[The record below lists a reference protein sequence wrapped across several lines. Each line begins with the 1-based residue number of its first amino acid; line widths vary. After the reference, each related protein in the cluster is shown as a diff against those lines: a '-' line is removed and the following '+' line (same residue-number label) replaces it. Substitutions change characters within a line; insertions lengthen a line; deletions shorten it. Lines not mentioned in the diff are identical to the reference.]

1 MSINRFF
8 NLSFFFYDYA
18 NTSSNRKANTLSQ
31 RKLHNRQTHRYAVR
45 TLLLLAHAL
54 QKCFKNHR
62 EPSINDCS
70 FAISLYQ
77 SHKLTRKDY
86 SRRRFKAIDRSLT
99 RFLFFLLKK
108 KKEKK
113 NCLRKIKQL
122 NSIYLLSMREAHRKY
137 FSSRLLHSTAKKN
150 LDKKISISRLLNAR
164 QCLFL
169 DLFNFANFD

>member
-54 QKCFKNHR
+54 QKRFKNHR

-113 NCLRKIKQL
+113 IVSEKL
-122 NSIYLLSMREAHRKY
+122 N
-137 FSSRLLHSTAKKN
+137 
-150 LDKKISISRLLNAR
+150 D
-164 QCLFL
+164 
-169 DLFNFANFD
+169 